1 LRRCSLGGGSVAR
14 GTVNGE
20 QVVSQANSESFRS
33 GYDRAFGARKP
44 QRGVWVA
51 TPTGLV
57 SAGEYTPPPSK
68 AGTTLVSGR
77 WHEGQRAPDGTDIGT
92 PAKRRA
98 WMKRTGTAD
107 YDDYRGVRARKA
119 AELEARHR
127 GETKPDKS
135 LRDLIGRELYK
146 QKVIL

>member
-1 LRRCSLGGGSVAR
+1 MAR
-14 GTVNGE
+14 GTVVGE
-20 QVVSQANSESFRS
+20 PVVSQANSKAYADNYERMFGKDHKPERGRWSF
-33 GYDRAFGARKP
+33 GRADP
-44 QRGVWVA
+44 
-51 TPTGLV
+51 
-57 SAGEYTPPPSK
+57 SAK
-68 AGTTLVSGR
+68 AIHASIVSGR
-77 WHEGQRAPDGTDIGT
+77 WHEGQKAPDGTDIGT

-98 WMKRTGTAD
+98 WMKATGTAD

-127 GETKPDKS
+127 GELKPDKS